1 MCVVSV
7 LSSDRIQQ
15 SMMCPLQNETQN
27 HLLFDRENEN
37 ETNCC
42 IIITVPV
49 RMLSAILCTLHG
61 IYNTLSISSI
71 EHWTICY
78 LTCEIMIVMIIFVH
92 GPFMRNRQSLIK
104 LFLCAEF
111 IQSFF
116 FFVLSYTD
124 IEHWQS
130 RLYIMSECFRSYTSH
145 SAQEQRKILP
155 TKWTINIWIRILPYS
170 GPSQG
175 CGGGVVGE
183 EPELMLDNAGYI
195 SNKVIETQTEPTKLT
210 ILINPFH
217 FAAAHMNSIHNESS
231 RMSIRFT

>member
-116 FFVLSYTD
+116 FSFFLIQTLNIGNLVYILWVNVFVHTRAILRRNNEKFCPPSEQLTFEFEYCLILGHHKDVEGVWWEKNQSSCWITLD
-124 IEHWQS
+124 IFPTRSSKLRQNQQSWQ
-130 RLYIMSECFRSYTSH
+130 F
-145 SAQEQRKILP
+145 
-155 TKWTINIWIRILPYS
+155 
-170 GPSQG
+170 
-175 CGGGVVGE
+175 
-183 EPELMLDNAGYI
+183 
-195 SNKVIETQTEPTKLT
+195 
-210 ILINPFH
+210 
-217 FAAAHMNSIHNESS
+217 
-231 RMSIRFT
+231 